1 MSPRPRRGFRGFLL
15 ASAIALPM
23 AASPLLPPLQ
33 AYAADVTPAQ
43 AQDVAKQLQDWMSAL
58 LGGKVPLPPDLFN
71 VTPAGE
77 LYRLT
82 IPVPPGFLVM
92 QDGAG
97 KPTNA
102 IYTAGLRSLGGTRWG
117 IEEFRMP
124 AVITLSPE
132 AAGSLATGLA
142 GASGMGATPPGGKPG
157 TAAAPAPGLEI
168 RIRSQSATGV
178 YDTSLKTESRMEV
191 TTQGISVRS
200 IGLGQA
206 NQRSEGTVDRFT
218 GLFQLRPTASGGVD
232 SISDWTMDGY
242 AGVSSDP
249 TMGEMKVTVRRI
261 RMRGEIGALMT
272 AQVTSALQTGIQ
284 MAMDTAM
291 QIAPANPAD
300 KLGDAGRAKLKT
312 IIAALK
318 GVMSGM
324 VMEETIEGISLAMMG
339 QSGSAERV
347 LFMLGGSAPGP
358 KFGAHLELGVDGL
371 KVAGLPPQYAD
382 LLPRSVSVRPVVSNI
397 DVVALTALADE
408 AVDPKADMDAIQA
421 KLIGLFTGNGVKVGI
436 ERLLIDLG
444 TTKLT
449 ATGSLTPTSPMTAS
463 GQAEIA
469 MTGYDA
475 LMDRVQKMPEAM
487 QAIPVLALVRGLA
500 RTEGDKLVW
509 RLAMTD
515 DQKITVNGV
524 DLRKLGGG

>member
-1 MSPRPRRGFRGFLL
+1 MSLRLRRGFRGFLL
-15 ASAIALPM
+15 ASAMALPM
-23 AASPLLPPLQ
+23 AATPLLPALQ
-33 AYAADVTPAQ
+33 AHAADVTAAQ
-43 AQDVAKQLQDWMSAL
+43 AQDVAKQLQDWLSTL

-71 VTPAGE
+71 VAPAGE

-97 KPTNA
+97 KSTNA
-102 IYTAGLRSLGGTRWG
+102 IYTAGLRPLGGTRWG

-124 AVITLSPE
+124 AAITLSPE
-132 AAGSLATGLA
+132 AASGLSIGLA
-142 GASGMGATPPGGKPG
+142 GAAGMGATPPGGKPG
-157 TAAAPAPGLEI
+157 AAAAPGMEI

-200 IGLGQA
+200 NGLGQA
-206 NQRSEGTVDRFT
+206 SQRSEGTVDRFT
-218 GLFQLRPTASGGVD
+218 GLFHLRPTASGGVD
-232 SISDWTMDGY
+232 TVSDWTMDGY
-242 AGVSSDP
+242 AGVTSDP
-249 TMGEMKVTVRRI
+249 TVGEMKVSARRI
-261 RMRGEIGALMT
+261 RIRGEIGALMT
-272 AQVTSALQTGIQ
+272 MQVTSALQTGIQ
-284 MAMDTAM
+284 MAMDSAL
-291 QIAPANPAD
+291 QITPPNPAD
-300 KLGDAGRAKLKT
+300 KLGDAGRAKLKA

-318 GVMSGM
+318 GVMSGLA
-324 VMEETIEGISLAMMG
+324 VEETIEGFSLAMMG
-339 QSGSAERV
+339 QSGSAERI
-347 LFMLGGSAPGP
+347 LFTFGGSAPGA

-371 KVAGLPPQYAD
+371 KVTGLPPQYAD
-382 LLPRSVSVRPVVSNI
+382 LLPRSVSVRPTVSNV
-397 DVVALTALADE
+397 DVAALTALAE
-408 AVDPKADMDAIQA
+408 QAVDPKADMDMLQT

-444 TTKLT
+444 STKLT
-449 ATGSLTPTSPMTAS
+449 ATGSLTPTSPMTAT
-463 GQAEIA
+463 GQAEIG

-509 RLAMTD
+509 RLAMTE